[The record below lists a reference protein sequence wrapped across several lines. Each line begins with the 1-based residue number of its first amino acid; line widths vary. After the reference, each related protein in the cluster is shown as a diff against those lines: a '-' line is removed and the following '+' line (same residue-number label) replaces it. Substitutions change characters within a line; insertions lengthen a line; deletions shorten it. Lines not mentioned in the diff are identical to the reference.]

1 MWLLP
6 HSPMAGLGWTTST
19 PQLWVL
25 GPAPVPRGMG
35 LRLSSVQSLSHVRLF
50 ATPLNCNMPGFLVL
64 HQLLE
69 LVQTHVH

>member
-35 LRLSSVQSLSHVRLF
+35 LRLSSVQSLSHV
-50 ATPLNCNMPGFLVL
+50 
-64 HQLLE
+64 
-69 LVQTHVH
+69 